1 MLVFFAMFGV
11 KKGSVIAYKS
21 LWHFSFTDQ
30 IKSMLNRKNRLKTG
44 YEVASVYTYRLLFTA
59 ITSRSTSYFLLLFW
73 VFFFFFGE
81 SLLLL
86 TFNYSTVSDALL
98 SSSFFTVKQH
108 TVFFLNSLSS
118 YLEFSIQ
125 CFIFFLTSAAFGYLI
140 NCSYTSSYHYFRN
153 SSVCSMAPY
162 AVLLLLIV
170 F

>member
-1 MLVFFAMFGV
+1 MFNH
-11 KKGSVIAYKS
+11 KDRAE
-21 LWHFSFTDQ
+21 
-30 IKSMLNRKNRLKTG
+30 TG
-44 YEVASVYTYRLLFTA
+44 YKTVNFYAYRLLFTA

-73 VFFFFFGE
+73 IFFFFFGE

-108 TVFFLNSLSS
+108 TIFFLNSLSS

-140 NCSYTSSYHYFRN
+140 NCGYTSSYQYFRN
-153 SSVCSMAPY
+153 SSLCSMVPY
-162 AVLLLLIV
+162 AVLALLIIL
-170 F
+170 